1 MINRVVLVGRITK
14 DPELRKTSSG
24 ISTVSFTVACNRRFS
39 KDQTDFINC
48 VAWRQSADFLANYVR
63 KGALIGVEGSIQ
75 TRNYENQQGQRV
87 YVTEV
92 LAENVQ
98 ILESKNSQ
106 RVAAN
111 DYAPQDFGASNTF
124 ANNSYS
130 NQNTGFAN
138 NNGYASDAQRDFE
151 ENFVGETLDIAS
163 DDLPF

>member
-1 MINRVVLVGRITK
+1 MINRVVLAGRITK

-24 ISTVSFTVACNRRFS
+24 LSTVSFTIACNRRFS
-39 KDQTDFINC
+39 KDQTDFISC

-75 TRNYENQQGQRV
+75 TRNYENRQGQRI

-92 LAENVQ
+92 LAEHVQ

-106 RVAAN
+106 RTDAN
-111 DYAPQDFGASNTF
+111 EYVPQSYG
-124 ANNSYS
+124 NSCAG
-130 NQNTGFAN
+130 NG
-138 NNGYASDAQRDFE
+138 NGYMSEAQRDFE
-151 ENFVGETLDIAS
+151 ENFVGETLDISS